1 MLPWYGFKRASGMCE
16 CVFRLILRVGKDLQ
30 GVPRVGG
37 SLSSGQCSC
46 SILSRVGRVHSWTP
60 LLPGTLR
67 TSGVLHWG
75 HLAHSV
81 VLHPPRKRPNSG
93 ESSSDTDPQRFCSS
107 GIPRLLQGEGL
118 RGGLS
123 IGMSVAVLACWRPIS
138 QTIFATIKECGR
150 VKWRFHIQQGKMGVH
165 LGTVAGGG
173 EEQRPLLSF
182 PFAYPLV

>member
-1 MLPWYGFKRASGMCE
+1 MSKCVFLSEGPRLYFCFEVTSMLPWYGSKRASGMCE
-16 CVFRLILRVGKDLQ
+16 CVFRLLLRVGKDLQ

-81 VLHPPRKRPNSG
+81 VLHPPHKRPNSG
-93 ESSSDTDPQRFCSS
+93 GSSSDTDPQRFCSS
-107 GIPRLLQGEGL
+107 GIPRAAAG
-118 RGGLS
+118 
-123 IGMSVAVLACWRPIS
+123 
-138 QTIFATIKECGR
+138 GR
-150 VKWRFHIQQGKMGVH
+150 VE
-165 LGTVAGGG
+165 GTVVYWNERG
-173 EEQRPLLSF
+173 RSCLLETNF
-182 PFAYPLV
+182 TNDFCNN